1 MADPGSGI
9 IGGVGQV
16 GQLATGGDPLTAF
29 AFKAAGDV
37 LGGLLTSPQGTAKG
51 GVLFTSP
58 ITVNVTTGEGDISD
72 ARQGIS
78 GIITTSLYVLGGFLI
93 ARQFR
98 PKQSKS
104 GGKKK

>member
-16 GQLATGGDPLTAF
+16 GQLATGGDPFTAL
-29 AFKAAGDV
+29 AFQAAGDL

-58 ITVNVTTGEGDISD
+58 INVNVTTGEGDISD
-72 ARQGIS
+72 ASPGVS
-78 GIITTSLYVLGGFLI
+78 GIITTALYVLGGFFI
-93 ARQFR
+93 ARMFK
-98 PKQSKS
+98 PKPE
-104 GGKKK
+104 GKKK